1 MWVYLSRHVMNKVQR
16 RSILKYTVSYFR
28 KIFSYLIILA
38 EGPPLGR
45 KRKKCLSSRFKK
57 HILVSLIAIV
67 FYGKNGN
74 KKKNGIRKIFSK
86 KRAVL
91 YA

>member
-1 MWVYLSRHVMNKVQR
+1 MNKVQR
-16 RSILKYTVSYFR
+16 RSILKHTVSYFR

-57 HILVSLIAIV
+57 HVLVSLIAIV

-74 KKKNGIRKIFSK
+74 KKKTVFEIYFLK
-86 KRAVL
+86 KER
-91 YA
+91 YFMYK